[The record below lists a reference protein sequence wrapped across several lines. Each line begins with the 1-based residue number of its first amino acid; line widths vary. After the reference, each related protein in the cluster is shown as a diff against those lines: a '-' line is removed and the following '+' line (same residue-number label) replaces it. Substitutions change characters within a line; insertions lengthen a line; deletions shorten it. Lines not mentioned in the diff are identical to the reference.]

1 MNDTDNDQHW
11 LREAIFTMRPWYRDM
26 LIASVVV
33 NLVALMVPLFTMN
46 VYDRVIPNAAL
57 NTLWVLATGAAI
69 AIVFDWL
76 LRQARSQLAE
86 MAAREVDVRVSAKL
100 YKRMIGIRLENR
112 PASVGAAAKQMQE
125 FDSVREFLASATLTA
140 AVDVPFAFLFLGLI
154 AWLGG
159 IIVLIP
165 LVALAVLIMLVLIIQ
180 PKVTAAMDETMKHS
194 TQRQAQL
201 VENLHLLSEI
211 KQLNIQPIMQQRWD
225 DTVDALAANQ
235 GISRRYTNTLSHAI
249 VNSQYLVTIALI
261 ISGVYLITQGD
272 LSMGGLIAISM
283 LSGRAAAA
291 INQLAVLLLRY
302 KQTSSAITGLDA
314 IMLSEQEHQP
324 KHPLGRSVFSGEIKI
339 EHTDFTYPDCKHPA
353 LSDINIEIKAGERIG
368 LIGPAGA
375 GKSTLLAI
383 LADQFQASKGQVS
396 FDGIESQQWPPALLR
411 DMTGWVPQQPLLF
424 VGSLL
429 ENILAGRK
437 DVSNEQL
444 QQALRTSAIDRF
456 LSRLENGLEYSVGEF
471 GRQLSGGQRQAVTLA
486 RAVLGTK
493 SLLLLDEP
501 TSAMDA
507 ASENQIISHLQ
518 KTAKTTTLILASH
531 KPAMLALCDRLLV
544 LDNGRL
550 VADGPAHEILGRA
563 DNRVRSIKINKKTVS
578 ADQAEKK

>member
-1 MNDTDNDQHW
+1 MNDTDHNQHW

-578 ADQAEKK
+578 TDQAEKK